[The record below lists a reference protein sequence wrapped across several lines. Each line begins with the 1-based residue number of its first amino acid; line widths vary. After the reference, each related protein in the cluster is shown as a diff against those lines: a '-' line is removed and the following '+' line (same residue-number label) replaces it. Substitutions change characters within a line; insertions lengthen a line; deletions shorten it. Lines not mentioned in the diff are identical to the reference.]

1 MDKNMASLSIRPIN
15 SLLLNTYKPA
25 PIYASYSSTQT
36 QNITQNLV
44 LPLVYNTEDISA
56 SGISC
61 TLPSANIFVSKPGVY
76 KVVAS
81 LQCDR
86 NAAGAASINMYP
98 SINGVAVPNSA
109 TRVIIN
115 QNLESLMTVEWYLNL
130 TQGQYITIDAFST
143 VTGARAL
150 AIAASNPVPL
160 IPSIITTIMKI
171 S

>member
-1 MDKNMASLSIRPIN
+1 MASLYIRPIN
-15 SLLLNTYKPA
+15 SLFLNTYKSPPA
-25 PIYASYSSTQT
+25 IYASYSSTQT

-56 SGISC
+56 SGIRC
-61 TLPSANIFVSKPGVY
+61 TLPSANIYILESGVY
-76 KVVAS
+76 KVLAR

-86 NAAGAASINMYP
+86 AAGAPIINMYP

-109 TRVIIN
+109 TRVLIN
-115 QNLESLMTVEWYLNL
+115 PNLETLMTVEWYLNIL
-130 TQGQYITIDAFST
+130 QGQYITIDTFST
-143 VTGARAL
+143 STGTRAL
-150 AIAASNPVPL
+150 AVGASSPVPL

>member
-1 MDKNMASLSIRPIN
+1 MALSIRPIN
-15 SLLLNTYKPA
+15 SLLLNTYRSP
-25 PIYASYSSTQT
+25 PIYASFSSTQT
-36 QNITQNLV
+36 QNITQNQV
-44 LPLVYNTEDISA
+44 LPLVYNTEDISS
-56 SGISC
+56 SGIIC

-76 KVVAS
+76 KVLAS

-86 NAAGAASINMYP
+86 TITGNATINMYP

-115 QNLESLMTVEWYLNL
+115 QNIESLMTVEWYLNM
-130 TQGQYITIDAFST
+130 TQGQYITIDVFST
-143 VTGARAL
+143 STGARAL
-150 AIAASNPVPL
+150 AIAASAPVPL